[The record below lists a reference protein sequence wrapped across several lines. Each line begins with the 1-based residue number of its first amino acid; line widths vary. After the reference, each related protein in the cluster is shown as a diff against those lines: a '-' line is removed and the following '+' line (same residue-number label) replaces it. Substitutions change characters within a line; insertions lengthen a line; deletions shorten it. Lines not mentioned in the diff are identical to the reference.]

1 MPTQVDTTYALDGF
15 DGETTLRKE
24 FPKFRSQDLDNIDTK
39 LELVLDEMLE
49 KKILNSSF
57 LWGSDSYFVT
67 INSETRPYQYM
78 SCYLGE
84 LSEKGVKKDFLYC
97 VAQENKTITFVP

>member
-24 FPKFRSQDLDNIDTK
+24 FLNLEEDLDNIDTK

-49 KKILNSSF
+49 KKILNQAF
-57 LWGSDSYFVT
+57 YGSDSYFIT
-67 INSETRPYQYM
+67 INSETDPINICHVIWE
-78 SCYLGE
+78 SCLVE
-84 LSEKGVKKDFLYC
+84 
-97 VAQENKTITFVP
+97 